1 MCSRNKTIYFIS
13 MTPHFIIFQFW
24 LESMKDDIGDETMLR
39 CDTRN
44 HKLIKGWSSQIF
56 TVQGHVSLIDWYG
69 MSDVTRGTAGSRAA
83 RSGALARRRAVV
95 SNRPTSQA
103 QFSRLS
109 AGATD
114 VPARRPIDRQT
125 VFLSRDVSFT
135 HAWIITS
142 PNCVN
147 SESFVVSRTVLS

>member
-1 MCSRNKTIYFIS
+1 MCSRNKTMYYFIS
-13 MTPHFIIFQFW
+13 MTPRFIISQFW
-24 LESMKDDIGDETMLR
+24 LEPIKDDIGDEKMLR

-56 TVQGHVSLIDWYG
+56 TVQGHVSLIDWHG

-103 QFSRLS
+103 QSSLLS
-109 AGATD
+109 WCHGRAGAAPYRSPD
-114 VPARRPIDRQT
+114 S
-125 VFLSRDVSFT
+125 VFKPRCQFHT
-135 HAWIITS
+135 RMNYNI
-142 PNCVN
+142 
-147 SESFVVSRTVLS
+147 SELRK